1 MTARSEPAEQKRCM
15 RSGEAKA
22 LLCTEALYQHWK
34 WVVLESVQTPSW
46 ELSKPNQVQPGAAGD
61 GEVSPG
67 GSSLAGFVLN
77 EKSFFM
83 VLSHRAAH
91 GAFYP
96 TLSYYFRFGA
106 ERSHGGFPKGSQSP
120 AALWLSSDPCSPK
133 PL

>member
-1 MTARSEPAEQKRCM
+1 M

-61 GEVSPG
+61 GEVTPG

-83 VLSHRAAH
+83 VLSHRASH
-91 GAFYP
+91 GAFYL

-106 ERSHGGFPKGSQSP
+106 ERSHGGFPKGSQSS

>member
-1 MTARSEPAEQKRCM
+1 M

-61 GEVSPG
+61 GEVTPG

-77 EKSFFM
+77 EKSFLWCCHIGLPMGLFIRPFPTISGLGQRGPM
-83 VLSHRAAH
+83 EGSLRDPKALQHSGSLLTPVL
-91 GAFYP
+91 
-96 TLSYYFRFGA
+96 
-106 ERSHGGFPKGSQSP
+106 QSP
-120 AALWLSSDPCSPK
+120 CKEIATTM
-133 PL
+133 

>member
-1 MTARSEPAEQKRCM
+1 M

-61 GEVSPG
+61 GEVTPG

-77 EKSFFM
+77 EKSFLWCCHIGLPMGLFI
-83 VLSHRAAH
+83 RP
-91 GAFYP
+91 FP
-96 TLSYYFRFGA
+96 TISGLGQ
-106 ERSHGGFPKGSQSP
+106 RSHGGFPKGSQSP